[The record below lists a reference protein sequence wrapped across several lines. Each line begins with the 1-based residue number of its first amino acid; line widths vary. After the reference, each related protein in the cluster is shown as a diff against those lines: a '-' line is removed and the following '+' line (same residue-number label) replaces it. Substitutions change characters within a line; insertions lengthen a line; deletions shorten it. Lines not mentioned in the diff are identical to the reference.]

1 MVNKQ
6 LDGLIDFLMTKQN
19 VEENPSP
26 EPFKWNQ
33 AKTDDFNHNNML
45 IALGNEYP
53 KATIIDSKQVD
64 SSSLPPSSERV
75 YFSTAEPPKDYKGK
89 IYTGEKGSKFWLPTA
104 KELKSAKPDAIF
116 TK

>member
-33 AKTDDFNHNNML
+33 AKTDDFNHNN
-45 IALGNEYP
+45 I
-53 KATIIDSKQVD
+53 
-64 SSSLPPSSERV
+64 
-75 YFSTAEPPKDYKGK
+75 
-89 IYTGEKGSKFWLPTA
+89 
-104 KELKSAKPDAIF
+104 LKSNQ
-116 TK
+116 